1 MKYQVMKSCRI
12 HNETKN
18 VGDVVELDDQMAKE
32 LLGIGR
38 ISPHHEPKVENRS
51 VGLDDSPAAPKKRA
65 KAKK

>member
-1 MKYQVMKSCRI
+1 MKYQVMKNCIISGHRA
-12 HNETKN
+12 KA
-18 VGDVVELDDQMAKE
+18 GDVVEIDDREANE

-38 ISPHHEPKVENRS
+38 IAPHHEPKVENRS